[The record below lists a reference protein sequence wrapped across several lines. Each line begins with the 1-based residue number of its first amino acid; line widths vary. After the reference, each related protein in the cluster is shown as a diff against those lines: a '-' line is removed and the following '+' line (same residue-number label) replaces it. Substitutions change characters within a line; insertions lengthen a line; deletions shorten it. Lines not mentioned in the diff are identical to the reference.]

1 MATHT
6 IKAEPGIVV
15 NTYRLPD
22 TAAEKKYTYFNTA
35 EITVSEEYVG
45 RTCNFSKISSS
56 VGESYIENTFL
67 EKLPETPE
75 SAPYVC
81 SNTLPNFNYVEPEWF
96 NSPGNKPFFNEKTLE
111 YSVSITSRFLNFANQ
126 QEMQNDAIDKGIR
139 ELLTFYNKQ
148 NDEETI
154 TQLKN
159 YFIFAKIS
167 DTYVSYRPNARVK
180 NLVTVHKKYF
190 DAVPISNTSQEETPF
205 GADSSE
211 ANFILRIN
219 FTELENLFV
228 NLSRLLKFY
237 NMDIY
242 LANSRIGFNLGTA
255 GTGGFNT
262 SKQLMRELS
271 LNEKSD
277 YIDLFYKE
285 LLDLFSLNDIDFLE
299 SDNELNKSYV
309 EFAINDRC
317 NKVYD
322 IAVNQNNRCTK
333 LRVGIQTFLRSLPV
347 DDSTVVAFVKNIHQI
362 NKIEKCKF
370 PWPEFVEMYVYPKV
384 QVRNLSINDILQNFE
399 KNKFEYAKDLLQIFQ
414 SIADEGQYYPGMT
427 YQETV
432 EQEKKIALIKKNQII
447 NSFTTNI
454 FARDLFQADNFFS
467 RTSIEKFFNNLQA
480 SLDSISDTSTL
491 IDEKIEF
498 MGDQRST
505 TAEISEDFAI
515 QETSKYAVV
524 KKVNDYYV
532 YDEKYKV
539 FYSKKELVSKNITA
553 TIKYSENGEEL
564 TQEDTVYKIKKV
576 DKKYRN
582 EFYILNKIYDKLN
595 AVGLCRIIDFATGC
609 MLSLVK
615 DFVDINIQAELAV
628 GAVASLDSSEISK
641 EVIYNL
647 PYEDQQKIFEKL
659 LLETGCLNVKA
670 LLYILKRNLPTDQY
684 ESLGFSKYETIDVDT
699 TYENLVKEVSKI
711 MSTRAQ

>member
-6 IKAEPGIVV
+6 IKAEPGVV
-15 NTYRLPD
+15 INTYRLPD

-35 EITVSEEYVG
+35 EVTVSEEYVG

-56 VGESYIENTFL
+56 IGESYVENTFL

-96 NSPGNKPFFNEKTLE
+96 NLPSNKPFFNEKTLE
-111 YSVSITSRFLNFANQ
+111 YSVSITSRFLNFVNQ
-126 QEMQNDAIDKGIR
+126 QQMQNDAIDKGIR
-139 ELLTFYNKQ
+139 ELLSFYNKQ

-167 DTYVSYRPNARVK
+167 DTYVPYRPNARVK

-190 DAVPISNTSQEETPF
+190 DAVAISNTSQEETPF

-228 NLSRLLKFY
+228 NLNRLLKFY

-255 GTGGFNT
+255 GTGPFNT

-277 YIDLFYKE
+277 YVDLFYKE

-299 SDNELNKSYV
+299 SDNELDKSYV
-309 EFAINDRC
+309 EFAINNRC
-317 NKVYD
+317 NKIYD
-322 IAVNQNNRCTK
+322 VAVNQNNRCTK
-333 LRVGIQTFLRSLPV
+333 LRIGIQTFLRSLPV

-362 NKIEKCKF
+362 NKIEKCKL
-370 PWPEFVEMYVYPKV
+370 PWPEFVETYVYPKV

-480 SLDSISDTSTL
+480 SLDSVSDTSTL
-491 IDEKIEF
+491 RDEKTEF
-498 MGDQRST
+498 MADFRPST
-505 TAEISEDFAI
+505 SPDIGQASYI
-515 QETSKYAVV
+515 VV
-524 KKVNDYYV
+524 KKENDYYV
-532 YDEKYKV
+532 YDE
-539 FYSKKELVSKNITA
+539 SKKVSYLFNELISKNIVSK
-553 TIKYSENGEEL
+553 IKYTVNGEEFEF
-564 TQEDTVYKIKKV
+564 EDSVYKLKKV

-615 DFVDINIQAELAV
+615 DFVDIDIQAELAV